1 VRSTSE
7 ELLPKVSL
15 REGKG
20 LMSNP
25 VCDGRPLAKSS
36 TATMQRQR
44 GRESPGQSPRLP
56 SICRWSRLIRSPVLQ
71 FSGAG
76 RQGNRLRS
84 G

>member
-1 VRSTSE
+1 MRSTSE

-36 TATMQRQR
+36 TATMQR
-44 GRESPGQSPRLP
+44 GRESPRLP